1 MDYYAYFSR
10 YFFSDWIMMGIT
22 VAAFVVSIIF
32 RKGDKRLR
40 YITYYIIIALI
51 NDSLCVYS
59 ELFVMNTRLKRR
71 ILSIT
76 VSIFLLIE
84 VTIFFIYLY
93 QNISN
98 RKMKNVTIML
108 LSFFFIFSYLAIG
121 NSTFYYMSISW
132 ADALESLCLI
142 IPCLFYFF
150 ELFKFPEIAFKKKES
165 FWVITG
171 ILFYMSASI
180 PIFLLSDYIKK
191 NIPAYF
197 DIVFSLNYILYSILF
212 LLFIKAYLCR
222 RKAISY

>member
-1 MDYYAYFSR
+1 
-10 YFFSDWIMMGIT
+10 MGIT
-22 VAAFVVSIIF
+22 VAAFVVSMIY

-51 NDSLCVYS
+51 NDSICVYS
-59 ELFVMNTRLKRR
+59 ELFVINTRLKRR
-71 ILSIT
+71 ILSIA

-84 VTIFFIYLY
+84 ITIFFIYLY
-93 QNISN
+93 NNISN
-98 RKMKNVTIML
+98 KKMKNITIIL

-197 DIVFSLNYILYSILF
+197 DIIFSLNYILYSILF

-222 RKAISY
+222 RRAISY